1 MRYVPNRAGSAPEP
15 GPPATE
21 ETPMLRFSSAGRSH
35 LGLVRSNNEDA
46 GFAGPYLQ
54 LVADGVGGQAAG
66 EIASATAAYVTCAL
80 AMGTPQPDLL
90 ELLDRA
96 VRITHEQLRAGTAL
110 DPARKGM
117 GTTLTA
123 LLTDGRQVALAHVGD
138 SRAYLLRD
146 GELSQLT
153 RDQTLV
159 QTMVEA
165 GLITRDEA
173 RRHPRKNVV
182 LQALDGEQPAIPELG
197 LVDVRPGDRLLVCS
211 DGLSDFVD
219 DEQIRVCLEL
229 EEAAEAA
236 DRLVDA
242 ALAAGGRDNV
252 TCAVSD
258 VVDGPVLQSVGALLG
273 ALADP
278 TLVVDPAAVH
288 V

>member
-1 MRYVPNRAGSAPEP
+1 
-15 GPPATE
+15 
-21 ETPMLRFSSAGRSH
+21 MLRFSSAGRSH
-35 LGLVRSNNEDA
+35 PGLVRSNNEDS

-54 LVADGVGGQAAG
+54 LVADGVGGAAAG
-66 EIASATAAYVTCAL
+66 EIASATAAYVTSAL
-80 AMGTPQPDLL
+80 AMGTAQPDLL

-110 DPARKGM
+110 DPARTGM

-123 LLTDGRQVALAHVGD
+123 LLTDGEHVALAHVGD
-138 SRAYLLRD
+138 SRAYLLRA
-146 GELSQLT
+146 GELTQLT

-173 RRHPRKNVV
+173 RRHPHKNVV
-182 LQALDGEQPAIPELG
+182 LQAVDGDRPAVPDLG

-211 DGLSDFVD
+211 DGLSDLVD
-219 DEQIRVCLEL
+219 DEQIRACLAQ
-229 EEAAEAA
+229 EEVADAV

-252 TCAVSD
+252 TCVVSD
-258 VVDGPVLQSVGALLG
+258 VVDGPVLQPDGTRLG
-273 ALADP
+273 ALGDP
-278 TLVVDPAAVH
+278 WLVVDPAAVR